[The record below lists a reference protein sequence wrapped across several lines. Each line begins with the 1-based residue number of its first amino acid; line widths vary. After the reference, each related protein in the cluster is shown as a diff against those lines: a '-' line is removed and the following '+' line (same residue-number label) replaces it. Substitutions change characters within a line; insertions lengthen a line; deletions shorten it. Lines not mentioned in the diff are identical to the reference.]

1 MPPIDSAILK
11 SFLYSID
18 SIAKV
23 GNSSFV
29 SSLFI
34 LLGGTYELYTVRG
47 LTVFSS
53 SWIGY
58 YWPGFLGFLVENIL
72 LIYGALYMVADTGGG
87 LFFGTFF

>member
-1 MPPIDSAILK
+1 MPPIDSAILN

-23 GNSSFV
+23 GNISFV

-34 LLGGTYELYTVRG
+34 LLGGTYELYTVLG

-53 SWIGY
+53 SWIGC
-58 YWPGFLGFLVENIL
+58 FLEFLVEKIL
-72 LIYGALYMVADTGGG
+72 LAYGAIAADTGAGF
-87 LFFGTFF
+87 FFGIFF